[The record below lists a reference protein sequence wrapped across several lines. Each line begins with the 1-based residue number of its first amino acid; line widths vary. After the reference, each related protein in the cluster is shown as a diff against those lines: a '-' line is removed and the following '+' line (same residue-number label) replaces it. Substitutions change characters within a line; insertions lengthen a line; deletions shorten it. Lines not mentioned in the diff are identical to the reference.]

1 MTCPRCSSHLI
12 EPPDAYGD
20 RYCVMCG
27 HCIVTES
34 RERRDARVIARARA
48 AFDAPSATRKGRP
61 SHMTMIEELLSER
74 RTVTTSE
81 VAEYIGVT
89 FSVAERAL
97 WKMYPNRVAMVA
109 KGGRTAWQMA
119 ERKEQGA

>member
-1 MTCPRCSSHLI
+1 
-12 EPPDAYGD
+12 
-20 RYCVMCG
+20 MCG

-34 RERRDARVIARARA
+34 RERREARVIARARA
-48 AFDAPSATRKGRP
+48 AFAAPTDIRKGRP
-61 SHMTMIEELLSER
+61 SHMTMIDELLAER

-81 VAEYIGVT
+81 VAEYIGVA
-89 FSVAERAL
+89 FAVAERTL

-109 KGGRTAWQMA
+109 NGGRTGWQMA